1 MWVGQKEI
9 YNKRKTPG
17 PLGQTHTVDG
27 KILHHLG
34 CPKRLCF
41 DHGSDNSEREKQK
54 MCECV
59 FVQRGLCFFLFFFVF
74 SLVFFGCSWGLGF
87 AEAGLIKAGP
97 F

>member
-1 MWVGQKEI
+1 MKNFKKLKKHQTNVGRAKRD
-9 YNKRKTPG
+9 NKRKTPG

-59 FVQRGLCFFLFFFVF
+59 FVQRGLWDFFCFCLFFLCVF
-74 SLVFFGCSWGLGF
+74 
-87 AEAGLIKAGP
+87 
-97 F
+97 